1 MYWIQVLL
9 RLEGMEHEEEEDCA
23 SESGQFDQLEGRERE
38 AQVGG
43 KPHF

>member
-9 RLEGMEHEEEEDCA
+9 RLVGMEPAQEEDCV
-23 SESGQFDQLEGRERE
+23 SESGQCDQLEGHEGE

-43 KPHF
+43 KRHF